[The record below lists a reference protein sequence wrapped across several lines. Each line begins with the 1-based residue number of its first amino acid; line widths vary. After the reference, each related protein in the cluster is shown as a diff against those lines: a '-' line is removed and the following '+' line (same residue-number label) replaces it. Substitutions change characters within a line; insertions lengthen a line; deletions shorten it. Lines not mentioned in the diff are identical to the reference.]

1 MVQDN
6 PYLEVWRSLS
16 LDQTELNNFCKYS
29 RLNKLGKW
37 SSFHMV
43 SPQHIY
49 NLRPPFVQIVDT
61 INPTLSILYA
71 FVVVDD
77 KGGEIV
83 YKDSEK
89 TTKDN
94 KETKGE
100 R

>member
-1 MVQDN
+1 
-6 PYLEVWRSLS
+6 
-16 LDQTELNNFCKYS
+16 
-29 RLNKLGKW
+29 
-37 SSFHMV
+37 MV

-83 YKDSEK
+83 HKDSEK
-89 TTKDN
+89 KTTQR
-94 KETKGE
+94 GE
-100 R
+100 K

>member
-49 NLRPPFVQIVDT
+49 NLRSP
-61 INPTLSILYA
+61 LSILYA
-71 FVVVDD
+71 FVVIDD

-89 TTKDN
+89 TTKGRDSAL
-94 KETKGE
+94 